1 MADLFLEIVTP
12 SKSSFSGD
20 VISITIPGTI
30 GSFQVLKNH
39 APIISTFEIG
49 IIKVELINKTTSYYS
64 TSGGT
69 VEVLNNKVKVLADTI
84 EHVDNIDLN
93 RAKLSSERAKHRL
106 ENRNK
111 EDINIARAEAALA
124 RATNRIKVV
133 EKYHNDSS
141 S

>member
-12 SKSSFSGD
+12 SKSSFSGN

-49 IIKVELINKTTSYYS
+49 VIKVELLNKAPEYFA

-69 VEVLNNKVKVLADTI
+69 VEVLNNKIRVLADTV
-84 EHVDNIDLN
+84 EPLADIDLN
-93 RAKLSSERAKHRL
+93 RAKLSLDRAKHRL
-106 ENRNK
+106 ENRNV
-111 EDINIARAEAALA
+111 EDINIVRAEAALA
-124 RATNRIKVV
+124 RATNRIKLV
-133 EKYHNDSS
+133 EKYQNDSS
-141 S
+141 L